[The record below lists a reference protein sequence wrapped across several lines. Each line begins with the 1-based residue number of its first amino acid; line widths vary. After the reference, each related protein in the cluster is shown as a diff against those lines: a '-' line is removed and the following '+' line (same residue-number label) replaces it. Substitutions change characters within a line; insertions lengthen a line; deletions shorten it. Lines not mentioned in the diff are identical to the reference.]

1 MVAALKTDATDFSS
15 LGEIHEPGIYFGMP
29 DEEYHKD
36 PSLSNSGIK
45 SVHISPL
52 NFWTY
57 SRLNPDF
64 EEKKT
69 PSMVAGKAYHK
80 MFLEGREAFEA
91 TYAVK
96 PDPEDYPGVLKDGAA
111 MRGYLKD
118 HDQTAGGSNAELAA
132 RIRSIDAVVPLW
144 PEIMAEFNK
153 TEKDELPFELYKNII
168 RAGVILDKLPSV
180 RQAFTKGYS
189 EVSVFWIDKKTGVPM
204 KCRFDYLK
212 TDKVIDLKT
221 FANQTNDD
229 TETAVAKAVANQG
242 YHTQVPVY
250 TDGAE
255 QAKAMLKRHGAKAV
269 KMGKVPEEWLQD
281 FLRSPPHRWF
291 FVFVQSG
298 VVPNIIGREFCRRES
313 YAQAGG
319 SPLTDEWK
327 EGKMLYR
334 WGVEKFQTYV
344 GQFGAEPWVV
354 DMPAKPFATTD
365 FPPWMFPLR
374 R

>member
-1 MVAALKTDATDFSS
+1 MPDHKPADFLI
-15 LGEIHEPGIYFGMP
+15 LGEIHEPGIYFGMS

-69 PSMVAGKAYHK
+69 PSMIAGKAYHK
-80 MFLEGREAFEA
+80 MFLEGPEAFKA

-96 PDPEDYPGVLKDGAA
+96 PDPDDYPGVLIKGDD
-111 MRGYLKD
+111 MRGWLRGKD
-118 HDQTAGGSNAELAA
+118 RTAAGSIKELCEQ
-132 RIRSIDAVVPLW
+132 IREIDNSVPLW
-144 PEIMAEFNK
+144 PGIMAEFKK

-168 RAGVILDKLPSV
+168 RAGVVLDKLPSV
-180 RQAFTKGYS
+180 RQAFTNGYS
-189 EVSVFWIDKKTGVPM
+189 EVSVFWIDKKTGAPM

-212 TDKVIDLKT
+212 TDKIIDLKT
-221 FANQTNDD
+221 FSNQTNDD
-229 TETAVAKAVANQG
+229 TETAVAKTVANQG

-250 TDGAE
+250 SDGAE

-269 KMGKVPEEWLQD
+269 KMGKAPKKWLD
-281 FLRSPPHRWF
+281 EFMASPPHRWF

-298 VVPNIIGREFCRRES
+298 VVPNIIGREFCRREN

-327 EGKMLYR
+327 EGEMLYR
-334 WGVEKFQTYV
+334 WGVEKFCTFI
-344 GQFGAEPWVV
+344 GKFGTDPWIV
-354 DMPAKPFATTD
+354 DLPAKAFTTTD

-374 R
+374 RAE